1 MAIGATRVNGSAAAG
16 GFYGYQPLFFSVT
29 NTATTVGTADTVP
42 GGGVAITEGNFSK
55 AVRGIQSVG
64 SIVFI
69 GTRANAGFICAI
81 DSTTANAYVSANTDT
96 DVAAAL
102 VAAIE
107 AATGLTDVT
116 VTELAMSFAEL
127 A

>member
-1 MAIGATRVNGSAAAG
+1 MPGATRVNGSAQAG
-16 GFYGYQPLFFSVT
+16 SFYGYQPLFFSVT
-29 NTATTVGTADTVP
+29 NTATNVGTADTVP
-42 GGGVAITEGNFSK
+42 GGGAAITEGNFSK
-55 AVRGIQSVG
+55 AIRGIQSVG

-69 GTRANAGFICAI
+69 GTRANAGFVCAI
-81 DSTTANAYVSANTDT
+81 DAATANAYVSANTDT

-107 AATGLTDVT
+107 ASTGLTDVT
-116 VTELAMSFAEL
+116 VTEKTLAFSEL

>member
-1 MAIGATRVNGSAAAG
+1 MAIGATRVNGTVEAG

-29 NTATTVGTADTVP
+29 NTATTVGTADTIP

-81 DSTTANAYVSANTDT
+81 DRPTANAYVSANTDT

>member
-1 MAIGATRVNGSAAAG
+1 MAIGATRVSGSAEAG
-16 GFYGYQPLFFSVT
+16 SFYGYQPLFFSVT

-42 GGGVAITEGNFSK
+42 GGGAAITEGNFSK
-55 AVRGIQSVG
+55 AVRGINTVG
-64 SIVFI
+64 SIVFL

-81 DSTTANAYVSANTDT
+81 DSATANAYVSANTNT

-102 VAAIE
+102 TAAIE

-116 VTELAMSFAEL
+116 VDALAMTFAEL